1 MTAKIVT
8 ITNQK
13 GGCGKTTLSM
23 QLAGGLARH
32 GRVLV
37 VDADAQATAT
47 RWAASA
53 PDEQPFPATVT
64 GLAAAGAKLHRE
76 VRKYLPDYEY
86 ILIDCPPSVE
96 SPVPQSALL
105 VSDLALIPIIPAP
118 ADLWAASGT
127 RVLIDQAGALNETLR
142 TLMIPNM
149 VPHTR
154 LGDEVLAALSDHGIS
169 LTRTHL
175 RQRTAYRESQVY
187 GTTVHTMGSR
197 ARDAIDE
204 VDQLLAEIITVLD
217 GDNAR

>member
-1 MTAKIVT
+1 MTTIVT

-13 GGCGKTTLSM
+13 GGCGKTTVTM
-23 QLAGGLARH
+23 QLAGALSQH

-53 PDEQPFPATVT
+53 PDDQPFPATVT

-76 VRKYLPDYEY
+76 IKKYLPDYDY

-105 VSDLALIPIIPAP
+105 VSDLALVPIVPAP

-127 RVLIDQAGALNETLR
+127 RVLLDQAVSLNESLR
-142 TLMIPNM
+142 ALMVPNM
-149 VPHTR
+149 VPTTR
-154 LGDEVLAALSDHGIS
+154 LAAEVLAALSDYGIP
-169 LTRTHL
+169 LARTHL

-187 GTTVHTMGSR
+187 GTTVHTMGGR
-197 ARDAIDE
+197 ARDAIE
-204 VDQLLAEIITVLD
+204 EIDQLLGEILAV
-217 GDNAR
+217 

>member
-1 MTAKIVT
+1 VT

-13 GGCGKTTLSM
+13 GGCGKTTVTM
-23 QLAGGLARH
+23 QLAGALSQH

-53 PDEQPFPATVT
+53 PDDQPFPATVT

-76 VRKYLPDYEY
+76 IKKYLPDYDY

-105 VSDLALIPIIPAP
+105 VSDLALVPIVPAP

-127 RVLIDQAGALNETLR
+127 RVLLDQAVSLNESLR
-142 TLMIPNM
+142 ALMVPNM
-149 VPHTR
+149 VPTTR
-154 LGDEVLAALSDHGIS
+154 LAAEVLAALSDYGIP
-169 LTRTHL
+169 LARTHL

-187 GTTVHTMGSR
+187 GTTVHTMGGR
-197 ARDAIDE
+197 ARDAIE
-204 VDQLLAEIITVLD
+204 EIDQLLGEILAV
-217 GDNAR
+217 

>member
-1 MTAKIVT
+1 VTTIVT

-13 GGCGKTTLSM
+13 GGCGKTTVTM
-23 QLAGGLARH
+23 QLAGALSQH

-53 PDEQPFPATVT
+53 PDDQPFPATVT

-76 VRKYLPDYEY
+76 IKKYLPDYDY

-105 VSDLALIPIIPAP
+105 VSDLALVPIVPAP

-127 RVLIDQAGALNETLR
+127 RVLLDQAVSLNESLR
-142 TLMIPNM
+142 ALMVPNM
-149 VPHTR
+149 VPTTR
-154 LGDEVLAALSDHGIS
+154 LAAEVLAALSDYGIP
-169 LTRTHL
+169 LARTHL

-187 GTTVHTMGSR
+187 GTTVHTMGGR
-197 ARDAIDE
+197 ARDAIE
-204 VDQLLAEIITVLD
+204 EIDQLLGEILAV
-217 GDNAR
+217 

>member
-8 ITNQK
+8 VTNQK
-13 GGCGKTTLSM
+13 GGCGKTTVSM
-23 QLAGGLARH
+23 QLAGGLAKH

-53 PDEQPFPATVT
+53 SDDQPFPATVT

-76 VRKYLPDYEY
+76 VRKYLTDYDF

-127 RVLIDQAGALNETLR
+127 RVLIEQAGALNNGLIAR
-142 TLMIPNM
+142 MVPNM
-149 VPHTR
+149 VPRTS
-154 LGDEVLAALSDHGIS
+154 LGDEVLGELSGYGIP
-169 LTRTHL
+169 LTQAQL
-175 RQRTAYRESQVY
+175 RQRTAYREAQVY
-187 GTTVHTMGSR
+187 GTTVHTMGAR
-197 ARDAIDE
+197 ARDSIEE
-204 VDQLLAEIITVLD
+204 VDLLLEEILGILSGV
-217 GDNAR
+217 AR